1 MSIMFAV
8 GYYIPTTELH
18 FLSYGIKEE
27 NMGYWFITN
36 TFAYALSSYF
46 VSLIPESVHKAR
58 LMLFGICILA
68 ISFVLMGP
76 SPLFFSPS
84 LTLTVVGLFGMG
96 VGGGFMYV
104 PSVPHMIK
112 VAHDDYGYS
121 EDHRLN
127 DTISSIAT
135 ISLCAGEIFG
145 PVTASVLYSLYGYA
159 YAATIIAG
167 VFAAYAGVYALK
179 SDAVWQ
185 RKKNIGRIDNA
196 MMELL
201 ERGGN

>member
-1 MSIMFAV
+1 MFAV

-27 NMGYWFITN
+27 NMGYWFIICSL
-36 TFAYALSSYF
+36 AYAFSSYLI
-46 VSLIPESVHKAR
+46 SLIPDRIDKAR
-58 LMLFGICILA
+58 LMLFGICLLA

-76 SPLFFSPS
+76 SPLFFRPS
-84 LTLTVVGLFGMG
+84 LKLTMIGLFGLG
-96 VGGGFMYV
+96 VGRGFMFV

-145 PVTASVLYSLYGYA
+145 PIAATVLYSLYGYA

-167 VFAAYAGVYALK
+167 VFAVYAGIYAVK
-179 SDAVWQ
+179 SDAVWH
-185 RKKNIGRIDNA
+185 RNKNRRINDGA

-201 ERGGN
+201 EREEIRN